1 MFEEYAHEQTMR
13 VIARNLTM
21 NGIRTRRGGE
31 WHESTIRAVL
41 NNPSY
46 TGEVEEHGVI
56 SRRGHEAIISTGLFQ
71 ACQMRMEEKRL
82 RERLRREM
90 FPDEQGL

>member
-1 MFEEYAHEQTMR
+1 MR

-31 WHESTIRAVL
+31 WHESTIRAAL
-41 NNPSY
+41 NNPFY
-46 TGEVEEHGVI
+46 AGEIATHGVI
-56 SRRGHEAIISTGLFQ
+56 CGWGHEGIVSTGLFQ

-90 FPDEQGL
+90 SPDEQGL